1 MFSLLFFNQ
10 MNLPQAYFPE
20 YNMVYEMMRNSQTQ
34 EYELYK
40 ALPECALK
48 EIKSSSG
55 KHLVTIQNLRSE
67 ECQTFDVSYCAVL
80 IGSRPDLSLLNDLSN
95 AKIPK
100 IMTTSL
106 NENSS
111 DNFILRTLKRLKIF
125 CEKCR
130 HLNLCF
136 GFLQKHPA
144 LISSLIAEDSD
155 SVSEKRGKYDDT
167 GLGFG
172 ENPDKPV
179 DVKNNPIAVN
189 KFSNELLQKSGI
201 YAIGP
206 LVGDNF
212 VRFIA
217 GGALC
222 ITSSFHS
229 EKNETQTR
237 ISVISK

>member
-1 MFSLLFFNQ
+1 

-20 YNMVYEMMRNSQTQ
+20 YNMVYEMMRTSQTQ
-34 EYELYK
+34 EYELYT

-48 EIKSSSG
+48 EIKSSG
-55 KHLVTIQNLRSE
+55 GRHFVTIQNLSSE
-67 ECQTFDVSYCAVL
+67 EYQTYEVSHCAIL
-80 IGSRPDLSLLNDLSN
+80 IGSRPDLSLLNDLKTNTKIQKSN
-95 AKIPK
+95 
-100 IMTTSL
+100 MTTSL
-106 NENSS
+106 DENRH

-144 LISSLIAEDSD
+144 LISSLIDDSNG
-155 SVSEKRGKYDDT
+155 VEKKEKCDDT

-172 ENPDKPV
+172 ENPERPV

-189 KFSNELLQKSGI
+189 KFSNELLHSPGI
-201 YAIGP
+201 YAMGP

-217 GGALC
+217 GGALS
-222 ITSSFHS
+222 ITSSFH
-229 EKNETQTR
+229 NET
-237 ISVISK
+237 